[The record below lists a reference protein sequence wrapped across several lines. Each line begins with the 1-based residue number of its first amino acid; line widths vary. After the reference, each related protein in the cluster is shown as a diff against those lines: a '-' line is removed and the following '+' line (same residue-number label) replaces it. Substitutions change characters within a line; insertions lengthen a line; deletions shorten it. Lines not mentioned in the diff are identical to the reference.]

1 MNLDRKTIRSIFW
14 GIVGCIVLVW
24 LLNKTDRV
32 LQVFNYVK
40 GLVMPFAIGA
50 VIAFILNV
58 PLRGIERRLSM
69 IKKTG
74 LRRTVALLLTLT
86 MISLVLVLL
95 VRLLMPQVLDTV
107 YRLIE
112 QFPDFLEKFKEKA
125 ESIMSNFP
133 ELSKWFSNSASF
145 ENINWSE
152 ILGKALTFAG
162 NSAINIIEGL
172 FTAIGSIYSGIFNA
186 VIAVVFSIYCLFRK
200 EILAKQGKKL
210 LYAFVKEKH
219 ADYIVRVLR
228 LTNQTFSNFISGQC
242 LEAVILGS
250 MFAVAMTIFRMPYV
264 ALVSLLIGITA
275 LIPIVGAFVGC
286 ILGAFFIL
294 VSNPMQ
300 AVWFVVMFLILQQ
313 IENNVIYPKVV
324 GKSVG
329 LPGMWVLVAV
339 TVGGEL
345 MGVIGMLL
353 MIPLVSVMYTLLR
366 EITAKRIEKR
376 GISAEK
382 LENKPH
388 TSSNRFK
395 KTTEKLWK
403 KKKDKKAQEAA
414 EETEEA

>member
-1 MNLDRKTIRSIFW
+1 MNIDRKTLRSIFW
-14 GIVGCIVLVW
+14 GVAGCIVLVW
-24 LLNKTDRV
+24 LLNRTDRV
-32 LQVFNYVK
+32 MQMLNFLR
-40 GLVMPFAIGA
+40 GLLMPFAIGA

-74 LRRTVALLLTLT
+74 PRRALALVLTLA
-86 MISLVLVLL
+86 MISLVLALL
-95 VRLLMPQVLDTV
+95 FRLLMPQVLDTI

-112 QFPDFLEKFKEKA
+112 QFPDFLEQFKDKA
-125 ESIMSNFP
+125 KSFLESFP
-133 ELSKWFSNSASF
+133 ELNKWLSNSASF
-145 ENINWSE
+145 ENINWSD

-162 NSAINIIEGL
+162 NSAVSIIEGL
-172 FTAIGSIYSGIFNA
+172 LSTIGSIYSGIFNA
-186 VIAVVFSIYCLFRK
+186 VIAVVFAIYCLFRK
-200 EILAKQGKKL
+200 EILARQGKRL

-294 VSNPMQ
+294 VNNPMQ
-300 AVWFVVMFLILQQ
+300 ALWFVVMFLILQQ

-353 MIPLVSVMYTLLR
+353 MIPMVSVLYTHLR
-366 EITAKRIEKR
+366 EITAKRLAKK
-376 GISAEK
+376 GISADKLVNAPMTSSHRFEKTKEK
-382 LENKPH
+382 L
-388 TSSNRFK
+388 F
-395 KTTEKLWK
+395 K
-403 KKKDKKAQEAA
+403 KKKNEKIPETPEK
-414 EETEEA
+414 TEE

>member
-1 MNLDRKTIRSIFW
+1 MNIDRKTLRSIFW
-14 GIVGCIVLVW
+14 GVAGCIVLVW
-24 LLNKTDRV
+24 LLNRTDRV
-32 LQVFNYVK
+32 MQMLNFLR
-40 GLVMPFAIGA
+40 GLLMPFAIGA

-74 LRRTVALLLTLT
+74 PRRALALVLTLA
-86 MISLVLVLL
+86 MISLVLALL
-95 VRLLMPQVLDTV
+95 FRLLMPQVLDTI

-112 QFPDFLEKFKEKA
+112 QFPDFLEQFKDKA
-125 ESIMSNFP
+125 KSFLESFP
-133 ELSKWFSNSASF
+133 ELNKWLSNSASF
-145 ENINWSE
+145 ENINWSA

-162 NSAINIIEGL
+162 NSAVSIIEGL
-172 FTAIGSIYSGIFNA
+172 LSTIGSIYSGIFNA
-186 VIAVVFSIYCLFRK
+186 VIAVVFAIYCLFRK
-200 EILAKQGKKL
+200 EILARQGKRL
-210 LYAFVKEKH
+210 LYAFVKEKR

-294 VSNPMQ
+294 VNNPMQ
-300 AVWFVVMFLILQQ
+300 ALWFVVMFLILQQ

-353 MIPLVSVMYTLLR
+353 MIPMVSVLYTLLR
-366 EITAKRIEKR
+366 EITAKRLAKK
-376 GISAEK
+376 GISADKLVNAPMTSSHRFEKTKEK
-382 LENKPH
+382 L
-388 TSSNRFK
+388 F
-395 KTTEKLWK
+395 K
-403 KKKDKKAQEAA
+403 KKKNEKIPETPEK
-414 EETEEA
+414 TEE

>member
-1 MNLDRKTIRSIFW
+1 MNIDRKTLRSIFW
-14 GIVGCIVLVW
+14 GVAGCIVLVW
-24 LLNKTDRV
+24 LLNRTDRV
-32 LQVFNYVK
+32 MQMLNFLR
-40 GLVMPFAIGA
+40 GLLMPFAIGA

-74 LRRTVALLLTLT
+74 PRRALALVLTLA
-86 MISLVLVLL
+86 MISLVLALL
-95 VRLLMPQVLDTV
+95 FRLLMPQVLDTI

-112 QFPDFLEKFKEKA
+112 QFPDFLEQFKDKA
-125 ESIMSNFP
+125 KSFLESFP
-133 ELSKWFSNSASF
+133 ELNKWLSNSASF
-145 ENINWSE
+145 ENINWSD

-162 NSAINIIEGL
+162 NSAVSIIEGL
-172 FTAIGSIYSGIFNA
+172 LSTIGSIYSGIFNA
-186 VIAVVFSIYCLFRK
+186 VIAVVFAIYCLFRK
-200 EILAKQGKKL
+200 EILARQGKRL
-210 LYAFVKEKH
+210 LYAFVKEKR

-294 VSNPMQ
+294 VNNPMQ
-300 AVWFVVMFLILQQ
+300 ALWFVVMFLILQQ

-353 MIPLVSVMYTLLR
+353 MIPMVSVLYTLLR
-366 EITAKRIEKR
+366 EITAKRLAQK
-376 GISAEK
+376 GISADKLVNAPMTSSHRFEKTKEK
-382 LENKPH
+382 L
-388 TSSNRFK
+388 F
-395 KTTEKLWK
+395 K
-403 KKKDKKAQEAA
+403 KKKNEKIPETPEK
-414 EETEEA
+414 TEE

>member
-1 MNLDRKTIRSIFW
+1 MNIDRKTLRSIFW
-14 GIVGCIVLVW
+14 GVAGCIVLVW
-24 LLNKTDRV
+24 LLNRTDRV
-32 LQVFNYVK
+32 MQMLNFLR
-40 GLVMPFAIGA
+40 GLLMPFAIGA

-74 LRRTVALLLTLT
+74 PRRALALVLTLA
-86 MISLVLVLL
+86 MISLVLALL
-95 VRLLMPQVLDTV
+95 FRLLMPQVLDTI

-112 QFPDFLEKFKEKA
+112 QFPDFLEQFKDIAKSFL
-125 ESIMSNFP
+125 ESFP
-133 ELSKWFSNSASF
+133 ELNKWLSNSASF
-145 ENINWSE
+145 ENINWSD
-152 ILGKALTFAG
+152 IFGKALTFAG
-162 NSAINIIEGL
+162 NSAVSIIEGL
-172 FTAIGSIYSGIFNA
+172 LSTIGSIYSGIFNA
-186 VIAVVFSIYCLFRK
+186 VIAVAFAIYCLFRK
-200 EILAKQGKKL
+200 EILARQGKRL
-210 LYAFVKEKH
+210 LYAFVKEKR

-294 VSNPMQ
+294 VNNPMQ
-300 AVWFVVMFLILQQ
+300 ALWFVVMFLILQQ

-353 MIPLVSVMYTLLR
+353 MIPMVSVLYTLLR
-366 EITAKRIEKR
+366 EITAKRLAKK
-376 GISAEK
+376 GISADKLVNAPMTSSHRFEKTKEK
-382 LENKPH
+382 L
-388 TSSNRFK
+388 F
-395 KTTEKLWK
+395 K
-403 KKKDKKAQEAA
+403 KKKNEKIPETPEK
-414 EETEEA
+414 TEE

>member
-1 MNLDRKTIRSIFW
+1 MNIDRKTLRSIF
-14 GIVGCIVLVW
+14 GGVAGCIVLVW
-24 LLNKTDRV
+24 LLNRTDRV
-32 LQVFNYVK
+32 MQMLNFLR
-40 GLVMPFAIGA
+40 GLLMPFAIGA

-74 LRRTVALLLTLT
+74 PRRALALVLTLA
-86 MISLVLVLL
+86 MISLVLALL
-95 VRLLMPQVLDTV
+95 FRLLMPQVLDTI

-112 QFPDFLEKFKEKA
+112 QFPDFLEQFKDKA
-125 ESIMSNFP
+125 KSFLESFP
-133 ELSKWFSNSASF
+133 ELNKWLSNSASF
-145 ENINWSE
+145 ENINWSD

-162 NSAINIIEGL
+162 NSAVSIIEGL
-172 FTAIGSIYSGIFNA
+172 LSTIGSIYSGIFNA
-186 VIAVVFSIYCLFRK
+186 VIAVVFAIYCLFRK
-200 EILAKQGKKL
+200 EILARQGKRL
-210 LYAFVKEKH
+210 LYAFVKEKR

-294 VSNPMQ
+294 VNNPMQ
-300 AVWFVVMFLILQQ
+300 ALWFVVMFLILQQ

-353 MIPLVSVMYTLLR
+353 MIPMVSVLYTLLR
-366 EITAKRIEKR
+366 EITAKRLAKK
-376 GISAEK
+376 GISADKLVNAPMTSSHRFEKTKEK
-382 LENKPH
+382 L
-388 TSSNRFK
+388 F
-395 KTTEKLWK
+395 K
-403 KKKDKKAQEAA
+403 KKKNEKIPETPEK
-414 EETEEA
+414 TEE

>member
-1 MNLDRKTIRSIFW
+1 MNIDRKTLRSIF
-14 GIVGCIVLVW
+14 GGVAGCIVLVW
-24 LLNKTDRV
+24 LLNRTDRV
-32 LQVFNYVK
+32 MQMLNFLR
-40 GLVMPFAIGA
+40 GLLMPFAIGT

-74 LRRTVALLLTLT
+74 PRRALALVLTLA
-86 MISLVLVLL
+86 MISLVLALL
-95 VRLLMPQVLDTV
+95 FRLLMPQVLDTI

-112 QFPDFLEKFKEKA
+112 QFPDFLEQFKDKA
-125 ESIMSNFP
+125 KSFLESFP
-133 ELSKWFSNSASF
+133 ELNKWLSNSASF
-145 ENINWSE
+145 ENINWSD

-162 NSAINIIEGL
+162 NSAVSIIEGL
-172 FTAIGSIYSGIFNA
+172 LSTIGSIYSGIFNA
-186 VIAVVFSIYCLFRK
+186 VIAVVFAIYCLFRK
-200 EILAKQGKKL
+200 EILARQGKRL
-210 LYAFVKEKH
+210 LYAFVKEKR

-294 VSNPMQ
+294 VNNPMQ
-300 AVWFVVMFLILQQ
+300 ALWFAVMFLILQQ

-353 MIPLVSVMYTLLR
+353 MIPMVSVLYTLLR
-366 EITAKRIEKR
+366 EITAKRLAKK
-376 GISAEK
+376 GISADKLVNAPMTSSHRFEKTKEK
-382 LENKPH
+382 L
-388 TSSNRFK
+388 F
-395 KTTEKLWK
+395 K
-403 KKKDKKAQEAA
+403 KKKNEKIPETPEK
-414 EETEEA
+414 TEE

>member
-1 MNLDRKTIRSIFW
+1 MNIDRKTLRSIFW
-14 GIVGCIVLVW
+14 GVAGCIVLVW
-24 LLNKTDRV
+24 LLNRTDRV
-32 LQVFNYVK
+32 MQMLNFLR
-40 GLVMPFAIGA
+40 GLLMPFAIGA

-74 LRRTVALLLTLT
+74 PRRALALVLTLA
-86 MISLVLVLL
+86 MISLVLALL
-95 VRLLMPQVLDTV
+95 FRLLMPQVFDTI

-112 QFPDFLEKFKEKA
+112 QFPDFLEQFKDKA
-125 ESIMSNFP
+125 KSFLESFP
-133 ELSKWFSNSASF
+133 ELNKWLSNSASF
-145 ENINWSE
+145 ENINWSD

-162 NSAINIIEGL
+162 NSAVSIIEGL
-172 FTAIGSIYSGIFNA
+172 LSTIGSIYSGIFNA
-186 VIAVVFSIYCLFRK
+186 VIAVVFAIYCLFRK
-200 EILAKQGKKL
+200 EILARQGKRL
-210 LYAFVKEKH
+210 LYAFVKEKR

-294 VSNPMQ
+294 VNNPMQ
-300 AVWFVVMFLILQQ
+300 ALWFVVMFLILQQ

-353 MIPLVSVMYTLLR
+353 MIPMVSVLYTLLR
-366 EITAKRIEKR
+366 EITAKRLAKK
-376 GISAEK
+376 GISADKLVNAPMTSSHRFEKTKEK
-382 LENKPH
+382 L
-388 TSSNRFK
+388 F
-395 KTTEKLWK
+395 K
-403 KKKDKKAQEAA
+403 KKKNEKIPETPEK
-414 EETEEA
+414 TEE

>member
-1 MNLDRKTIRSIFW
+1 MNIDRKTLRSIFW
-14 GIVGCIVLVW
+14 GVAGCIVLVW
-24 LLNKTDRV
+24 LLNRTDRV
-32 LQVFNYVK
+32 MQMLNFLR
-40 GLVMPFAIGA
+40 GLLMPFAIGA

-74 LRRTVALLLTLT
+74 PRRALALVLTLA
-86 MISLVLVLL
+86 MISLVLALL
-95 VRLLMPQVLDTV
+95 FRLLMPQVLDTI

-112 QFPDFLEKFKEKA
+112 QFPDFLEQFKDKA
-125 ESIMSNFP
+125 KSFLESFP
-133 ELSKWFSNSASF
+133 ELNKWLSNSASF
-145 ENINWSE
+145 ENINWSD

-162 NSAINIIEGL
+162 NSAVSIIEGL
-172 FTAIGSIYSGIFNA
+172 LSTIGSIYSGIFNA
-186 VIAVVFSIYCLFRK
+186 VIAVVFAIYCLFRK
-200 EILAKQGKKL
+200 EILARQGKRL
-210 LYAFVKEKH
+210 LYAFVKEKR

-228 LTNQTFSNFISGQC
+228 LTNQAFSNFISGQC

-294 VSNPMQ
+294 VNNPMQ
-300 AVWFVVMFLILQQ
+300 ALWFVVMFLILQQ

-353 MIPLVSVMYTLLR
+353 MIPMVSVLYTLLR
-366 EITAKRIEKR
+366 EITAKRLAKK
-376 GISAEK
+376 GISADKLVNAPMTSSHRFEKTKEK
-382 LENKPH
+382 L
-388 TSSNRFK
+388 F
-395 KTTEKLWK
+395 K
-403 KKKDKKAQEAA
+403 KKKNEKIPETPEK
-414 EETEEA
+414 TEE

>member
-1 MNLDRKTIRSIFW
+1 MNIDRKTLRSIFW
-14 GIVGCIVLVW
+14 GVAGCIVLVW
-24 LLNKTDRV
+24 LLNRTDRV
-32 LQVFNYVK
+32 MQMLNFLR
-40 GLVMPFAIGA
+40 GLLMPFAIGA
-50 VIAFILNV
+50 VIAFVLNV

-74 LRRTVALLLTLT
+74 PRRALALVLTLA
-86 MISLVLVLL
+86 MISLVLALL
-95 VRLLMPQVLDTV
+95 FRLLMPQVLDTI

-112 QFPDFLEKFKEKA
+112 QFPDFLEQFKDKA
-125 ESIMSNFP
+125 KSFLESFP
-133 ELSKWFSNSASF
+133 ELNKWLSNSASF
-145 ENINWSE
+145 ENINWSD

-162 NSAINIIEGL
+162 NSAVSIIEGL
-172 FTAIGSIYSGIFNA
+172 LSTIGSIYSGIFNA
-186 VIAVVFSIYCLFRK
+186 VIAVVFAIYCLFRK
-200 EILAKQGKKL
+200 EILARQGKRL

-294 VSNPMQ
+294 VNNPMQ
-300 AVWFVVMFLILQQ
+300 ALWFVVMFLILQQ

-353 MIPLVSVMYTLLR
+353 MIPMVSVLYTHLR
-366 EITAKRIEKR
+366 EITAKRLAKK
-376 GISAEK
+376 GISADKLVNAPMTSSHRFEKTKEK
-382 LENKPH
+382 L
-388 TSSNRFK
+388 F
-395 KTTEKLWK
+395 K
-403 KKKDKKAQEAA
+403 KKKNEKIPETPEK
-414 EETEEA
+414 TEE

>member
-1 MNLDRKTIRSIFW
+1 MNIDRKTLRSIFW
-14 GIVGCIVLVW
+14 GVAGCIVLVW
-24 LLNKTDRV
+24 LLNRTDRV
-32 LQVFNYVK
+32 MQMLNFLR
-40 GLVMPFAIGA
+40 GLLMPFAIGA
-50 VIAFILNV
+50 VIAFVLNV

-74 LRRTVALLLTLT
+74 PRRALALVLTLA
-86 MISLVLVLL
+86 MISLVLALL
-95 VRLLMPQVLDTV
+95 FRLLMPQVLDTI

-112 QFPDFLEKFKEKA
+112 QFPDFLEQFKDKA
-125 ESIMSNFP
+125 KSFLESFP
-133 ELSKWFSNSASF
+133 ELNKWLSNSASF
-145 ENINWSE
+145 ENINWSD

-162 NSAINIIEGL
+162 NSAVSIIEGL
-172 FTAIGSIYSGIFNA
+172 LSTIGSIYSGIFNA
-186 VIAVVFSIYCLFRK
+186 VIAVVFAIYCLFRK
-200 EILAKQGKKL
+200 EILARQGKRL
-210 LYAFVKEKH
+210 LYAFVKEKR

-275 LIPIVGAFVGC
+275 LIPFVGAFVGC

-294 VSNPMQ
+294 VNNPMQ
-300 AVWFVVMFLILQQ
+300 ALWFVVMFLILQQ

-353 MIPLVSVMYTLLR
+353 MIPMVSVLYTLLR
-366 EITAKRIEKR
+366 EITAKRLAKK
-376 GISAEK
+376 GISADKLVNAPMTSSHRFEKTKEK
-382 LENKPH
+382 L
-388 TSSNRFK
+388 F
-395 KTTEKLWK
+395 K
-403 KKKDKKAQEAA
+403 KKKNEKIPETPEK
-414 EETEEA
+414 TEE

>member
-1 MNLDRKTIRSIFW
+1 MNIDRKTLRSIFW
-14 GIVGCIVLVW
+14 GVAGCIVLVW
-24 LLNKTDRV
+24 LLNRTDRV
-32 LQVFNYVK
+32 MQMLNFLR
-40 GLVMPFAIGA
+40 GLLMPFAIGA
-50 VIAFILNV
+50 VIAFVLNV

-74 LRRTVALLLTLT
+74 PRRALALVLTLA
-86 MISLVLVLL
+86 MISLVLALL
-95 VRLLMPQVLDTV
+95 FRLLMPQVLDTI

-112 QFPDFLEKFKEKA
+112 QFPDFLEQFKDKA
-125 ESIMSNFP
+125 KSFLESFP
-133 ELSKWFSNSASF
+133 ELNKWLSNSASF
-145 ENINWSE
+145 ENINWSD

-162 NSAINIIEGL
+162 NSAVSIIEGL
-172 FTAIGSIYSGIFNA
+172 LSTIGSIYSGIFNA
-186 VIAVVFSIYCLFRK
+186 VIAVVFAIYCLFRK
-200 EILAKQGKKL
+200 EILARQGKRL
-210 LYAFVKEKH
+210 LYAFVKEKR

-294 VSNPMQ
+294 VNNPMQ
-300 AVWFVVMFLILQQ
+300 ALWFVVMFLILQQ

-353 MIPLVSVMYTLLR
+353 MIPMVSVLYTHLR
-366 EITAKRIEKR
+366 EITAKRLAKK
-376 GISAEK
+376 GISADKLVNAPMTSSHRFEKTKEK
-382 LENKPH
+382 L
-388 TSSNRFK
+388 F
-395 KTTEKLWK
+395 K
-403 KKKDKKAQEAA
+403 KKKNEKIPETPEK
-414 EETEEA
+414 TEE

>member
-1 MNLDRKTIRSIFW
+1 MNIDRKTLRSIFW
-14 GIVGCIVLVW
+14 GVAGCIVLVW
-24 LLNKTDRV
+24 LLNRTDRV
-32 LQVFNYVK
+32 MQMLNFLR
-40 GLVMPFAIGA
+40 GLLMPFAIGA
-50 VIAFILNV
+50 VIAFVLNV

-74 LRRTVALLLTLT
+74 PRRALALVLTLA
-86 MISLVLVLL
+86 MISLVLALL
-95 VRLLMPQVLDTV
+95 FRLLMPQVLDTI

-112 QFPDFLEKFKEKA
+112 QFPDFLEQFKDKA
-125 ESIMSNFP
+125 KSFLESFP
-133 ELSKWFSNSASF
+133 ELNKWLSNSASF
-145 ENINWSE
+145 ENINWSD

-162 NSAINIIEGL
+162 NSAVSIIEGL
-172 FTAIGSIYSGIFNA
+172 LSTIGSIYSGIFNA
-186 VIAVVFSIYCLFRK
+186 VIAVVFAIYCLFRK
-200 EILAKQGKKL
+200 EILARQGKRL

-294 VSNPMQ
+294 VNNPMQ
-300 AVWFVVMFLILQQ
+300 ALWFVVMFLILQQ

-353 MIPLVSVMYTLLR
+353 MIPMVSVLYTLLR
-366 EITAKRIEKR
+366 EITAKRLAKK
-376 GISAEK
+376 GISADKLVNAPMTSSHRFEKTKEK
-382 LENKPH
+382 L
-388 TSSNRFK
+388 F
-395 KTTEKLWK
+395 K
-403 KKKDKKAQEAA
+403 KKKNEKIPETPEK
-414 EETEEA
+414 TEE

>member
-1 MNLDRKTIRSIFW
+1 MNIDRKTLRSIF
-14 GIVGCIVLVW
+14 GGVVGCIVLVW
-24 LLNKTDRV
+24 LLNRTDRV
-32 LQVFNYVK
+32 MQILGFLK
-40 GLVMPFAIGA
+40 GLLMPFAIGA

-58 PLRGIERRLSM
+58 PLRAIERRLTV

-74 LRRTVALLLTLT
+74 PRRALALVLTLA
-86 MISLVLVLL
+86 MISLILALL
-95 VRLLMPQVLDTV
+95 FRLLMPQVLDTI

-112 QFPDFLEKFKEKA
+112 QFPEFLEQLKDKTKSFLA
-125 ESIMSNFP
+125 SFP
-133 ELSKWFSNSASF
+133 ELNKWINNSASF
-145 ENINWSE
+145 DNINWSDV
-152 ILGKALTFAG
+152 LTKVLTFAG
-162 NSAINIIEGL
+162 NSAAGIIEGL
-172 FTAIGSIYSGIFNA
+172 FKAIGNIYSGVFNA
-186 VIAVVFSIYCLFRK
+186 VIAIVFSIYCLFRK
-200 EILAKQGKKL
+200 EILARQGKRL

-286 ILGAFFIL
+286 VLGAFFIL
-294 VSNPMQ
+294 VNNPMQ
-300 AVWFVVMFLILQQ
+300 ALWFVVMFLILQQ

-353 MIPLVSVMYTLLR
+353 MIPLVSVLYTLLR
-366 EITAKRIEKR
+366 EITTKRLEKR
-376 GISAEK
+376 GIPADK
-382 LENKPH
+382 LVNQEQESPG
-388 TSSNRFK
+388 RFRKAKQKLLTK
-395 KTTEKLWK
+395 KRTEIVRK
-403 KKKDKKAQEAA
+403 
-414 EETEEA
+414 TEEDSEEE

>member
-1 MNLDRKTIRSIFW
+1 MNIDRKTLRSIFW
-14 GIVGCIVLVW
+14 GVAGCIVLVW
-24 LLNKTDRV
+24 LLNRTDRV
-32 LQVFNYVK
+32 MQMLNFLR
-40 GLVMPFAIGA
+40 GLLMPFAIGT

-74 LRRTVALLLTLT
+74 PRRALALVLTLA
-86 MISLVLVLL
+86 MISLVLALL
-95 VRLLMPQVLDTV
+95 FRLLMPQVLDTI

-112 QFPDFLEKFKEKA
+112 QFPDFLEQFKDKA
-125 ESIMSNFP
+125 KSFLESFP
-133 ELSKWFSNSASF
+133 ELNKWLSNSASF
-145 ENINWSE
+145 ENINWSD

-162 NSAINIIEGL
+162 NSAVSIIEGL
-172 FTAIGSIYSGIFNA
+172 LSTIGSIYSGIFNA
-186 VIAVVFSIYCLFRK
+186 VIAVVFAIYCLFRK
-200 EILAKQGKKL
+200 EILARQGKRL
-210 LYAFVKEKH
+210 LYAFVKEKR

-294 VSNPMQ
+294 VNNPMQ
-300 AVWFVVMFLILQQ
+300 ALWFVVMFLILQQ

-353 MIPLVSVMYTLLR
+353 MIPMVSVLYTLLR
-366 EITAKRIEKR
+366 EITAKRLEKR
-376 GISAEK
+376 GVPANK
-382 LENKPH
+382 LINLQQESPGRLQKA
-388 TSSNRFK
+388 TQKLFK
-395 KTTEKLWK
+395 KKRTEKVQK
-403 KKKDKKAQEAA
+403 TDEK
-414 EETEEA
+414 TEEE